1 MSNSAQFLSDF
12 FKDLGSLR
20 SEGPLSKKED
30 NQARREFRTQLQGL
44 QESGDLT
51 KKQARQLR
59 GQFQQTRKGGPA
71 VTRDSFE
78 ERLVNTPAT
87 PPEAPTGNVTKPGMG
102 GGKGG
107 GMPQSKEDAALAADF
122 TAIDNLKLPE
132 EQKRDLKF
140 SRAQERFG
148 PSFNRGDFNF
158 LLEKLTGSKIRQN
171 RDAQAQ
177 ERQNIYARGLSSMFA
192 NF

>member
-1 MSNSAQFLSDF
+1 MSNSAQFLSGF
-12 FKDLGSLR
+12 FNDLR
-20 SEGPLSKKED
+20 SLQDQGPLTKKQD
-30 NQARREFRTQLQGL
+30 NKARREFRAELKGL
-44 QESGDLT
+44 QDSGNLT

-59 GQFQQTRKGGPA
+59 GQFKEQRNSPTL
-71 VTRDSFE
+71 TRDSFE

-87 PPEAPTGNVTKPGMG
+87 APETSTGNVTKPDMG

-107 GMPQSKEDAALAADF
+107 GMPQSKEDAALASDF
-122 TAIDNLKLPE
+122 AAIDNLDIPK
-132 EQKRDLKF
+132 EQRNDLKF
-140 SRAQERFG
+140 SKAQERFG

>member
-1 MSNSAQFLSDF
+1 MSNSAQFLSGF
-12 FKDLGSLR
+12 FNDLR
-20 SEGPLSKKED
+20 SLQDQGPLTKKQD
-30 NQARREFRTQLQGL
+30 NQARREFRAELKGL
-44 QESGDLT
+44 QDSGNLT

-59 GQFQQTRKGGPA
+59 GQFKEQRNSPRL
-71 VTRDSFE
+71 TRDSFE

-87 PPEAPTGNVTKPGMG
+87 APEGPMGDGMG
-102 GGKGG
+102 GKQGK
-107 GMPQSKEDAALAADF
+107 KAAKADAGLTADIQRI
-122 TAIDNLKLPE
+122 AESGKQAGLNQDEI
-132 EQKRDLKF
+132 RDIQF
-140 SRAQERFG
+140 SRVQQEFG

-158 LLEKLTGSKIRQN
+158 LLSKLTGSKIRQN